1 MLFDLRGRGRRRTVQ
16 AVYLVLALIL
26 GGGLVL
32 FGVGNG
38 NGVGGLL
45 NGIGGSGGSG
55 QQSAFVSQQEKAAVR
70 QTRLN
75 PSDPSAWAS
84 LVKAHYA
91 SAQQGSNFNTTT
103 STYTAN
109 GKKVLTEATQAW
121 GRYLKLVKKPDSDL
135 AVIAA
140 RAYDATGDFKS
151 EASAW
156 EIVTAANPTVTTFY
170 QDLALAAW
178 QAGETNLGDLASAKA
193 VSVAPKAQRFELKQQ
208 LKQLRTQA
216 TAAAAT
222 TATTTPGATATT
234 TPGATATVTAPPTTS
249 TPAAPSSKSSKS
261 SNGAK
266 SSKSSRSKH
275 H

>member
-1 MLFDLRGRGRRRTVQ
+1 
-16 AVYLVLALIL
+16 
-26 GGGLVL
+26 VL

-38 NGVGGLL
+38 NGIGGLL

-75 PSDPSAWAS
+75 PSDASAWAT

-103 STYTAN
+103 STYTAD
-109 GKKVLTEATQAW
+109 GKKVLNEATQAW

-140 RAYDATGDFKS
+140 RAYDAVGDFKS

-170 QDLALAAW
+170 QNLALAAW

-193 VSVAPKAQRFELKQQ
+193 VSVAPKAQQFELRQQ

-216 TAAAAT
+216 TASAAT
-222 TATTTPGATATT
+222 TTTPGATATT
-234 TPGATATVTAPPTTS
+234 TPGATSTVTAPATTT
-249 TPAAPSSKSSKS
+249 TPATTSSKSSKS
-261 SNGAK
+261 SSSSK
-266 SSKSSRSKH
+266 SSKSSHSKH